1 MRRLASK
8 VRGLGELVRRGGLR
22 HPVAM
27 ASYARGRRQRLKGR
41 PEEAARALRWA
52 HEHAPEISIYGLQLA
67 IALRECG
74 RWEEAAEVLDG
85 MAGRLSASDPQTLGM
100 AGVEMARLGLRDEA
114 LAAISELGDQPDRV
128 PWAALIQA
136 ALGDVGAVRDLV
148 ASAGELTPERWLG
161 RQQLAVALEQAG
173 EPSRALELVRGK
185 NAAQEER
192 LAATLRTYNPA
203 WSPRLAGSRTE
214 KAGGDR
220 VLYLLESSLP
230 YTPSGYG
237 YRSRELLR
245 ALRETGL
252 HPEVATRMGFPSSR
266 GIMGAPPEETVDGV
280 IHHRLNLPGVSKY
293 TGIPLDERLQQ
304 NADWLLELVGRIE
317 PAAIIA
323 ATPHLNG
330 LLALSLREATG
341 TPVIYDVRGFPEM
354 TWATRPGG
362 PGSEVH
368 GLRREAETRCA
379 AEADGVI
386 TTSGT
391 MRDELASRGVSPD
404 RITIVPQIVDLEA
417 YSPRDRDRDLAR
429 SYGVEG
435 HFVVGTITS
444 LVDYEGINVLLRA
457 VALARAEGRD
467 IAALVVGDGKAR
479 PALEALAGELEL
491 GAAAVFAG
499 RIEQEQVP
507 AHYGLIDLFALP
519 RRDLEVCRAVTPLKP
534 FEALATGTPILV
546 SDLPA
551 LAEIVASSGGGRTVE
566 PESPEALAGTIL
578 ELEGDRGERARLQA
592 AAVEYALAT
601 NDRARAAESLRAS
614 FEAVSTLA
622 RP

>member
-1 MRRLASK
+1 
-8 VRGLGELVRRGGLR
+8 
-22 HPVAM
+22 M
-27 ASYARGRRQRLKGR
+27 AAYARGRRQRLRGR
-41 PEEAARALRWA
+41 PDRAARTLRWA
-52 HEHAPEISIYGLQLA
+52 HEHDPAISLYGLQLA

-74 RWEEAAEVLDG
+74 RSEEGTEVLHG
-85 MAGRLSASDPQTLGM
+85 MAGRLSAGDPQTLGM

-114 LAAISELGDQPDRV
+114 LAAVSELGEGPDRL

-148 ASAGELTPERWLG
+148 ASAGELAPERWLG

-185 NAAQEER
+185 NAVQEKR
-192 LAATLRTYNPA
+192 LAATLRTYDPV
-203 WSPRLAGSRTE
+203 WLPRLAERRTK

-237 YRSRELLR
+237 YRSLELLR

-266 GIMGAPPEETVDGV
+266 GIMGAPAEETIDGV

-304 NADWLLELVGRIE
+304 NAEWLLELVGRID

-323 ATPHLNG
+323 GTPHFNG

-362 PGSEVH
+362 AGSEVYR
-368 GLRREAETRCA
+368 LRREAETRCA

-386 TTSGT
+386 TSSGT
-391 MRDELASRGVSPD
+391 MRDELTSRGVSPD

-417 YSPRDRDRDLAR
+417 YSPPDRDRDLAR

-435 HFVVGTITS
+435 KFVVGTISS
-444 LVDYEGINVLLRA
+444 LVEYEGIDLLLRA
-457 VALARAEGRD
+457 VALARAEGREVT
-467 IAALVVGDGKAR
+467 ALVVGDGKAR
-479 PALEALAGELEL
+479 PALEVLAGELEL
-491 GAAAVFAG
+491 GAGAVFTG
-499 RIEQEQVP
+499 RIEQERVP
-507 AHYGLIDLFALP
+507 AHYGLLDLFALP

-534 FEALATGTPILV
+534 FEALATGTPLLV

-551 LAEIVASSGGGRTVE
+551 LTEIVASSGGGRRVE
-566 PESPEALAGTIL
+566 PGSPEALAAAIVAL
-578 ELEGDRGERARLQA
+578 EADRGERASLQA
-592 AAVEYALAT
+592 AAVEYAAAA
-601 NDRARAAESLRAS
+601 NDRARAADALRAS
-614 FEAVSTLA
+614 FEAVSTLT

>member
-1 MRRLASK
+1 
-8 VRGLGELVRRGGLR
+8 VRGLASRVRGFGELVRRGGLR
-22 HPVAM
+22 HPFAM
-27 ASYARGRRQRLKGR
+27 AAYVRGRRERLRGR
-41 PEEAARALRWA
+41 PETAARALRWA

-74 RWEEAAEVLDG
+74 RSPEAEEILHRL
-85 MAGRLSASDPQTLGM
+85 AGRLSASDPQTLGM
-100 AGVEMARLGLRDEA
+100 AGVEMARLGMRDEA
-114 LAAISELGDQPDRV
+114 LAAVRELGEAPDRLA
-128 PWAALIQA
+128 WAALIQA
-136 ALGDVGAVRDLV
+136 ALGDVGAVRELV
-148 ASAGELTPERWLG
+148 ASAGELTPELWLG
-161 RQQLAVALEQAG
+161 RRQLAVALERAG
-173 EPSRALELVRGK
+173 EPSRALELAQG
-185 NAAQEER
+185 NDAAQVER
-192 LAATLRTYNPA
+192 LTATLRTYDPA
-203 WSPRLAGSRTE
+203 WSPRLAGSRTG
-214 KAGGDR
+214 KASGDR
-220 VLYLLESSLP
+220 ILYLLESSLP
-230 YTPSGYG
+230 YAPSGYG

-245 ALRETGL
+245 ALREAGMS
-252 HPEVATRMGFPSSR
+252 PEVATRMGFPSSR
-266 GIMGAPPEETVDGV
+266 GIMGAPAEETVDAV
-280 IHHRLNLPGVSKY
+280 THHRLNLPGVSKY
-293 TGIPLDERLQQ
+293 TGIPLDERLQE
-304 NADWLLELVGRIE
+304 NAEWLLELVGRIG

-362 PGSEVH
+362 AGSEVYWR
-368 GLRREAETRCA
+368 RREAETRCA
-379 AEADGVI
+379 AEADAVI
-386 TTSGT
+386 TASGT

-417 YSPRDRDRDLAR
+417 CSPRPRDRDLAR
-429 SYGVEG
+429 SYGVEAS
-435 HFVVGTITS
+435 FVVGTISS
-444 LVDYEGINVLLRA
+444 LVDYEGIDVLLRA
-457 VALARAEGRD
+457 VALARAEGRG
-467 IAALVVGDGKAR
+467 IAALVVGDGQAR

-491 GAAAVFAG
+491 GAAAVFTG
-499 RIEQEQVP
+499 RIEQEEVA
-507 AHYGLIDLFALP
+507 AHYGLLDLFALP

-566 PESPEALAGTIL
+566 PESPEALAAAIL
-578 ELEGDRGERARLQA
+578 ELEGDRGERAGLQA

-601 NDRARAAESLRAS
+601 NDRARAADSLRAS

>member
-1 MRRLASK
+1 
-8 VRGLGELVRRGGLR
+8 VRGLASRVRGFGELVRRGGLR
-22 HPVAM
+22 HPFAM
-27 ASYARGRRQRLKGR
+27 AAYVRGRRERLRGR
-41 PEEAARALRWA
+41 PETAARALRWA

-74 RWEEAAEVLDG
+74 RSPEAEEILHRL
-85 MAGRLSASDPQTLGM
+85 AGRLSASDPQTLGM
-100 AGVEMARLGLRDEA
+100 AGVEMARLGMRDEA
-114 LAAISELGDQPDRV
+114 LAAVRELGEAPDRLA
-128 PWAALIQA
+128 WAALIQA
-136 ALGDVGAVRDLV
+136 ALGDVGAVRELV
-148 ASAGELTPERWLG
+148 ASAGELTPELWLG
-161 RQQLAVALEQAG
+161 RRQLAVALERAG
-173 EPSRALELVRGK
+173 EPSRALELAQG
-185 NAAQEER
+185 NDAAQVER
-192 LAATLRTYNPA
+192 LTATLRTYDPA
-203 WSPRLAGSRTE
+203 WSPRLAGSRTG
-214 KAGGDR
+214 KASGDR
-220 VLYLLESSLP
+220 ILYLLESSLP
-230 YTPSGYG
+230 YAPSGYG

-245 ALRETGL
+245 ALREAGMS
-252 HPEVATRMGFPSSR
+252 PEVATRMGFPSSR
-266 GIMGAPPEETVDGV
+266 GIMGAPAEETVDAV
-280 IHHRLNLPGVSKY
+280 THHRLNLPGVGKY
-293 TGIPLDERLQQ
+293 TGIPLDERLQE
-304 NADWLLELVGRIE
+304 NAEWLLELVGRIG

-362 PGSEVH
+362 AGSEVYWR
-368 GLRREAETRCA
+368 RREAETRCA
-379 AEADGVI
+379 AEADAVI
-386 TTSGT
+386 TASGT

-417 YSPRDRDRDLAR
+417 CSPRPRDRDLAR
-429 SYGVEG
+429 SYGVEAS
-435 HFVVGTITS
+435 FVVGTISS
-444 LVDYEGINVLLRA
+444 LVDYEGIDVLLRA
-457 VALARAEGRD
+457 VALARAEGRG
-467 IAALVVGDGKAR
+467 IAALVVGDGQAR

-491 GAAAVFAG
+491 GAAAVFTG
-499 RIEQEQVP
+499 RIEQEEVA
-507 AHYGLIDLFALP
+507 AHYGLLDLFALP

-566 PESPEALAGTIL
+566 PESPEALAAAIL
-578 ELEGDRGERARLQA
+578 ELEGDRGERAGLQA

-601 NDRARAAESLRAS
+601 NDRARAADSLRAS